1 MATIDDML
9 EAARRNLKRLTPEQ
23 AFAEQVGG
31 AVLVDTRTLD
41 QRRRGGEVPNAL
53 VIDRNVLEW
62 RLDPTSPDRIPQATG
77 DAVRVIVI
85 CAEGY
90 SSSLAAA
97 SLQGLGL
104 FNATDVIGGF
114 SAWHAA
120 GLPVVPAED
129 LI

>member
-9 EAARRNLKRLTPEQ
+9 EAARRNLVRLTPEQ
-23 AFAEQVGG
+23 AFVEQAEG
-31 AVLVDTRTLD
+31 AVVVDTRTLD

-53 VIDRNVLEW
+53 VIDRNVLAW
-62 RLDPTSPDRIPQATG
+62 RLDPTSPNRIPQAV
-77 DAVRVIVI
+77 DHAVRVIVI

-104 FNATDVIGGF
+104 VNATDVIGGF

-120 GLPVVPAED
+120 GLPVVSGQD
-129 LI
+129 

>member
-9 EAARRNLKRLTPEQ
+9 EAARRNLVRLTPEH
-23 AFAEQVGG
+23 AFVEQLGG

-77 DAVRVIVI
+77 DAV
-85 CAEGY
+85 
-90 SSSLAAA
+90 
-97 SLQGLGL
+97 
-104 FNATDVIGGF
+104 
-114 SAWHAA
+114 
-120 GLPVVPAED
+120 
-129 LI
+129 

>member
-9 EAARRNLKRLTPEQ
+9 EAARRNLVRLTPEQ
-23 AFAEQVGG
+23 AFAEQAEG
-31 AVLVDTRTLD
+31 AVVVDTRTLE
-41 QRRRGGEVPNAL
+41 QRRRGGDIPNAL
-53 VIDRNVLEW
+53 VVDRTVLEW
-62 RLDPTSPDRIPQATG
+62 RLDPTSPNRIPQAV
-77 DAVRVIVI
+77 DHAVRVIVI

-97 SLQGLGL
+97 SLQGVGL
-104 FNATDVIGGF
+104 FKATDVIGGF
-114 SAWHAA
+114 RAWHAF

>member
-9 EAARRNLKRLTPEQ
+9 EAARRNLVRLTPEQ
-23 AFAEQVGG
+23 AFVEQAEG
-31 AVLVDTRTLD
+31 AVLVDTRTLE
-41 QRRRGGEVPNAL
+41 QRRHAGDIPNAL
-53 VIDRNVLEW
+53 VIDRTVLEW
-62 RLDPTSPDRIPQATG
+62 RLDPSSADRIPQAV
-77 DAVRVIVI
+77 DRAVRVIVI

-114 SAWHAA
+114 KAWCAA
-120 GLPVVPAED
+120 GLPVVPGED
-129 LI
+129 

>member
-1 MATIDDML
+1 MTPAIDTML

-23 AFAEQVGG
+23 AFAQHVGG
-31 AVLVDTRTLD
+31 AVLVDIRTFD
-41 QRRRGGEVPNAL
+41 QRRRGGEIPNAL

-77 DAVRVIVI
+77 DAVRVIVL

-97 SLQGLGL
+97 SLQALGL
-104 FNATDVIGGF
+104 VNATDVIGGF
-114 SAWHAA
+114 KAWHAA
-120 GLPVVPAED
+120 GLPVVPGEP
-129 LI
+129 

>member
-120 GLPVVPAED
+120 GLPVVSGQD
-129 LI
+129 

>member
-9 EAARRNLKRLTPEQ
+9 EAARRNLVRLTPEQ
-23 AFAEQVGG
+23 AFVEQAEG
-31 AVLVDTRTLD
+31 AVVVDTRTLE
-41 QRRRGGEVPNAL
+41 QRRRGGDIPNAL
-53 VIDRNVLEW
+53 VVDRTVLEW
-62 RLDPTSPDRIPQATG
+62 RLDPSSPNRIPQAV
-77 DAVRVIVI
+77 DHAVRVIVI

-97 SLQGLGL
+97 SPQGLGL

-120 GLPVVPAED
+120 GLPVVSGQD
-129 LI
+129 

>member
-9 EAARRNLKRLTPEQ
+9 EAARRNLVRLTPEQ
-23 AFAEQVGG
+23 AFAEQAEG
-31 AVLVDTRTLD
+31 AVVVDTRTLE
-41 QRRRGGEVPNAL
+41 QRRRGGDIPNAL
-53 VIDRNVLEW
+53 VVDRTGLEW
-62 RLDPTSPDRIPQATG
+62 RLDPTSPNRIPQAV
-77 DAVRVIVI
+77 DHAVRVIVI

-114 SAWHAA
+114 RAWCAV